1 MPEKR
6 LFTTSVTEK
15 SATDLEGVGTLRWKN
30 DYLYRWVKNSTGD
43 DAVVGDLVT
52 YQPTK
57 GSSFYE
63 EVIQPVTATLNH
75 LAGVWTS
82 APEDG
87 QYGWIMVKGY
97 YASVQIWATDT
108 TQAVG
113 LIMVPQNAQDY
124 GKSAANFLA
133 SVAQTVASNA
143 AVSVQLPVAYVELL
157 ETVATTTAQTV
168 AAGCKVNCIAV

>member
-1 MPEKR
+1 MPEKS
-6 LFTTSVTEK
+6 LFTTSITES
-15 SATDLEGVGTLRWKN
+15 SATDIEGVGTLRWRN
-30 DYLYRWVKNSTGD
+30 NYLYRWVKNSTGA

-52 YQPTK
+52 YQSTN
-57 GSSFYE
+57 GSAFYE

-82 APEDG
+82 GPASTE
-87 QYGWIMVKGY
+87 YGWIMVKGY
-97 YASVQIWATDT
+97 YASVQIWSTDT

-113 LIMVPQNAQDY
+113 LVMVPQNGQDY

-143 AVSVQLPVAYVELL
+143 AVSVQLPIAYIELL

-168 AAGCKVNCIAV
+168 AAACKVNCIAV